1 MSHPNRTSRAARC
14 GRAVTIEDFAAPR
27 VEPESFSEDVSLTI
41 LRLYC
46 VSFASPETHAWRQAV
61 QLSLNTFGHH
71 EGSIIGC
78 ALMETIDGIRCQRKS
93 PFNFSDPRCEHCRM
107 IVTEQESQ
115 ILRALRAIRAREP
128 NEAQA
133 IGRQLL
139 EDKNT
144 RRFISAL
151 QRAADAIDRAEGLA
165 KETIERV
172 ASMANA

>member
-1 MSHPNRTSRAARC
+1 
-14 GRAVTIEDFAAPR
+14 
-27 VEPESFSEDVSLTI
+27 
-41 LRLYC
+41 
-46 VSFASPETHAWRQAV
+46 
-61 QLSLNTFGHH
+61 
-71 EGSIIGC
+71 
-78 ALMETIDGIRCQRKS
+78 
-93 PFNFSDPRCEHCRM
+93 M

-128 NEAQA
+128 NDAQA

-144 RRFISAL
+144 RRFTSAL

>member
-78 ALMETIDGIRCQRKS
+78 ALKEPNDGIR
-93 PFNFSDPRCEHCRM
+93 
-107 IVTEQESQ
+107 
-115 ILRALRAIRAREP
+115 
-128 NEAQA
+128 
-133 IGRQLL
+133 
-139 EDKNT
+139 
-144 RRFISAL
+144 
-151 QRAADAIDRAEGLA
+151 
-165 KETIERV
+165 
-172 ASMANA
+172 